1 MSSVQRHGRSAFT
14 EPCLVPGNLIFNAS
28 AIFVTLLKA
37 KRILEC
43 VVALQVE
50 RLTLTA
56 KKLAARIWLRTWGGN
71 FKCIQFNM
79 QMSLSASRDQAQF
92 PAQHMWRPQT
102 VCVSIS
108 GSVYMGVH
116 INKHKWQAK
125 KMSAKPCGRCRC
137 CCCQRRSRCC
147 CCCCHIFSRCS
158 GWQRP

>member
-1 MSSVQRHGRSAFT
+1 MPGSRKSHFQCQRDLRDFAKGETHFRVCGCASSGAFDSYS
-14 EPCLVPGNLIFNAS
+14 EEACS
-28 AIFVTLLKA
+28 SH
-37 KRILEC
+37 
-43 VVALQVE
+43 
-50 RLTLTA
+50 
-56 KKLAARIWLRTWGGN
+56 LAEDLRGN